1 MRNLRPL
8 RDAMSAARACLTGMA
23 LFGSLS
29 FAVTGHAEQLHDPA
43 LPTVSSESL
52 HQLSDS
58 RTRQQIM
65 ADRQSHFPGRCV
77 CRYQTIDTRGRSCKG
92 RHEIVKTKP
101 QPLCYPS
108 QVSQEMVNAWN
119 RRHP

>member
-8 RDAMSAARACLTGMA
+8 RDTMSAARACLTGMA

-29 FAVTGHAEQLHDPA
+29 FAVTGDAEQLYDPA

-65 ADRQSHFPGRCV
+65 ADRQSHFPGRASV
-77 CRYQTIDTRGRSCKG
+77 ATR
-92 RHEIVKTKP
+92 
-101 QPLCYPS
+101 QPIYRGDLAKD
-108 QVSQEMVNAWN
+108 VM
-119 RRHP
+119 RL